1 MSFVL
6 NVFNDTSKKLE
17 EFSLKGIEVFVD
29 NKEQN
34 WFKRAHVGTF
44 LVLRHIDTS
53 LEGLDKCEILQQK
66 ILRLNKE
73 IDGLIKNRH
82 VPRLGYLD
90 NVLCFI
96 KKNSME
102 THPYYAILRQY
113 RQLENFL
120 KSLKLCYPNMEEA
133 ERCDD
138 PNATH
143 RWNIFNSEVIE
154 KPNYYKNHFSLTEE
168 K

>member
-1 MSFVL
+1 MYVIIK
-6 NVFNDTSKKLE
+6 SKKPKGKA
-17 EFSLKGIEVFVD
+17 LK
-29 NKEQN
+29 K
-34 WFKRAHVGTF
+34 
-44 LVLRHIDTS
+44 HILKDIVPC
-53 LEGLDKCEILQQK
+53 GLDARIVEIQGKHQQAITDHYNQIHTLEFTNEKHQQK

-102 THPYYAILRQY
+102 TNHITLFDV
-113 RQLENFL
+113 NID
-120 KSLKLCYPNMEEA
+120 SLKN
-133 ERCDD
+133 
-138 PNATH
+138 
-143 RWNIFNSEVIE
+143 F
-154 KPNYYKNHFSLTEE
+154 KNVLNFVTQTWKRPRDVMIQMLFIDGTYSIV

>member
-1 MSFVL
+1 MYVIIK
-6 NVFNDTSKKLE
+6 SKKTKGKA
-17 EFSLKGIEVFVD
+17 LK
-29 NKEQN
+29 K
-34 WFKRAHVGTF
+34 
-44 LVLRHIDTS
+44 HILKDTVPC
-53 LEGLDKCEILQQK
+53 GLDARIEEIQGKHQQAITDRDNQIEALEFTNEKHQQK

-102 THPYYAILRQY
+102 THPYYAIRCQY
-113 RQLENFL
+113 RQLEKL
-120 KSLKLCYPNMEEA
+120 KKCLKFCYPNREEA

-154 KPNYYKNHFSLTEE
+154 KPNYYKNYFSLTEE